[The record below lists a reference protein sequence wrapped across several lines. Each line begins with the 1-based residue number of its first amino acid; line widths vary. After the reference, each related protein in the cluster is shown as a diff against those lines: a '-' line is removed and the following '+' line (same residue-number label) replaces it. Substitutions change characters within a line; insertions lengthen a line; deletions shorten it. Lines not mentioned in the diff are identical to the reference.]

1 MMKST
6 LIVLASLFL
15 GAYVYPQNEVLKVE
29 YDFYLSL
36 GDLAQYRST
45 LLLSNDKSLFLWGKP
60 IGEPKVDTEY
70 EITIDLHAIDSIGSY
85 TYTDKVLDSM
95 FSRAPFLDKQA
106 YLVKEKINPI
116 AWKITDALKKIGPY
130 NCQQAK
136 ALFRGR
142 TYTVWFTYD
151 IPISSGPWKLQG
163 LPGLIIN
170 AKDDSG
176 EVQFLLRS
184 ITKSDLEITPDLKTT
199 KAISLSEYVEIQ
211 RSFSDKFYKKAKS
224 RLPREIDIQI
234 TTQKSLEIF
243 DSKD

>member
-1 MMKST
+1 MKST
-6 LIVLASLFL
+6 LIVLASLLL
-15 GAYVYPQNEVLKVE
+15 GAHVYPQNEVLKVE
-29 YDFYLSL
+29 YDFFLSL

-70 EITIDLHAIDSIGSY
+70 EITIDLHAMDSIGSY

-106 YLVKEKINPI
+106 YLVKEKITPI
-116 AWKITDALKKIGPY
+116 AWDITDALQKIGPY
-130 NCQQAK
+130 NCQEAK

-163 LPGLIIN
+163 LPGLIIS

-176 EVQFLLRS
+176 EVQFLMRS
-184 ITKSDLEITPDLKTT
+184 ITKSNLEITPDLKTT
-199 KAISLSEYVEIQ
+199 KAISLSEYVAIQ
-211 RSFSDKFYKKAKS
+211 RSFSDKFYKKAMS

-234 TTQKSLEIF
+234 TAQKSLEIF